1 MSLKKNLIV
10 GASILT
16 ISSMASGVFIDDYIQ
31 ADEIKAS
38 EVNYQEEKEVNLGQ
52 ISNLEVGEKYSK
64 SVVTSDGQSM
74 TVEIEKIADL
84 EENNI
89 AFMSLTGYSQHHV
102 RENVSDGTYN
112 VNVVQGVT
120 NAGFKIDIVGG
131 KISKA
136 YDPWHLNLGSVDYSL
151 QKDSDYQATMS
162 MDFGLSI
169 PWIGGPSWTGG
180 VRAALENGNLVTYV
194 H

>member
-1 MSLKKNLIV
+1 MNFKKNLII
-10 GASILT
+10 GASVLT
-16 ISSMASGVFIDDYIQ
+16 LSTMASGVFINDNIQ
-31 ADEIKAS
+31 ADEIKTS
-38 EVNYQEEKEVNLGQ
+38 EMNYQEEKEVNLGQ

-74 TVEIEKIADL
+74 TVEIEKVADL
-84 EENNI
+84 EESNT
-89 AFMSLTGYSQHHV
+89 AFRSLTGYSEHHV

-112 VNVVQGVT
+112 VNVVYGVT
-120 NAGFKIDIVGG
+120 NAGFKIDIVNG

-136 YDPWHLNLGSVDYSL
+136 YDPWHLNIASVDYTL

-169 PWIGGPSWTGG
+169 PWVGGPSWTGG